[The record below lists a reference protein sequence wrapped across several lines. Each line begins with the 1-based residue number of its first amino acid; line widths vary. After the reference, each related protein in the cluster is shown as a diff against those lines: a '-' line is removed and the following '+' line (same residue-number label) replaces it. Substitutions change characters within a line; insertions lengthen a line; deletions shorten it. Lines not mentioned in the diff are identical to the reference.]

1 MATLKSK
8 ARLEN
13 LAPKKGI
20 ANTYEKTTGS
30 LIKLLLSNYLL
41 YRREL
46 NIIAKCLYIKSQSKI
61 FTNELLYILRKYLVV
76 KKLEDLN
83 LNKLAKRN
91 THINE
96 LDRIEKL
103 NELSHETL

>member
-1 MATLKSK
+1 MVTLKLK

-20 ANTYEKTTGS
+20 TNAYEKTTES

-41 YRREL
+41 YRKEL
-46 NIIAKCLYIKSQSKI
+46 NIIAKCLDIKSPSKI

-76 KKLEDLN
+76 K
-83 LNKLAKRN
+83 
-91 THINE
+91 
-96 LDRIEKL
+96 
-103 NELSHETL
+103 